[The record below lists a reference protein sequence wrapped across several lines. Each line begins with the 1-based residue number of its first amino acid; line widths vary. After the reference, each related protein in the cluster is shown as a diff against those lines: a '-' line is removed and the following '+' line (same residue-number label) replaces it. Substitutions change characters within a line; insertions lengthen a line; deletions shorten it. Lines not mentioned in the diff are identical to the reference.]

1 METRKHES
9 PHQRGVEGIFRIRV
23 RGELRANTVAWK
35 ARHSAC
41 SRKVDGTGGRG
52 GVLRKRCN

>member
-23 RGELRANTVAWK
+23 RGELRAIAVLWPGRQDTHHAAGRWM
-35 ARHSAC
+35 
-41 SRKVDGTGGRG
+41 TLGGEEDF
-52 GVLRKRCN
+52 